1 MVLLGTPTAE
11 SSRLYAVTLIEGD
24 PSWAGALAGISL
36 RLPVYHIVEP
46 EIKTQIEP
54 GVYESQVGL
63 AEIIL
68 DTGEII
74 NALKGVRGA

>member
-11 SSRLYAVTLIEGD
+11 SSRLYAVTLIQGD

-46 EIKTQIEP
+46 EIKTQIDPE
-54 GVYESQVGL
+54 VYESQVGL
-63 AEIIL
+63 AEITL

>member
-1 MVLLGTPTAE
+1 MLLGTPTAE

-46 EIKTQIEP
+46 DIKAQIEP

-68 DTGEII
+68 DTDEII

>member
-46 EIKTQIEP
+46 EIKAQIEP

-74 NALKGVRGA
+74 DALKGVRGA